1 MDNMVNNK
9 QIVAIIPAR
18 GGSTRIFKKN
28 IKLLAGKP
36 LIAYTIEASLNSE
49 LINRTIVS
57 TDDKETAGVAEK
69 YGAEVIIRPKEISKD
84 DSPTEQAMIH
94 VVEQLENRNH
104 IIDYVVLLQ
113 PTSPLRGTDI
123 INEGIN
129 FILKSDADSALT
141 VCETQHYYLSGY
153 FHEGYYKPEYDKR
166 PFSHKMPKKY
176 RENGAFYITKKDCL
190 FKTHNRISGKIK
202 AIEMNEL
209 DSVDIDEE
217 KDFSLVEK
225 IILNIKK
232 DNRINKEKLK
242 KIRLV
247 ITDIDGVMTDG
258 GMYYSEKGEFLK
270 KFNTRD
276 AKGLELIRKAGI
288 KVAFM
293 TSENSPIVSSRAK
306 KLGIQNCYLGVEE
319 KKSMLI
325 DVCNEMNLSFE
336 NIAFIGDDV
345 NDLECMKAV
354 GFSAAPCDA
363 VGDIL
368 KKADYVTT
376 APGGNGAVREV
387 CNLIL
392 EYCGAVKNIS

>member
-1 MDNMVNNK
+1 MQN
-9 QIVAIIPAR
+9 
-18 GGSTRIFKKN
+18 
-28 IKLLAGKP
+28 
-36 LIAYTIEASLNSE
+36 
-49 LINRTIVS
+49 
-57 TDDKETAGVAEK
+57 
-69 YGAEVIIRPKEISKD
+69 
-84 DSPTEQAMIH
+84 
-94 VVEQLENRNH
+94 
-104 IIDYVVLLQ
+104 
-113 PTSPLRGTDI
+113 
-123 INEGIN
+123 
-129 FILKSDADSALT
+129 
-141 VCETQHYYLSGY
+141 
-153 FHEGYYKPEYDKR
+153 
-166 PFSHKMPKKY
+166 KY
-176 RENGAFYITKKDCL
+176 RENGAFYITKKKCL
-190 FKTHNRISGKIK
+190 IKTHNRISGKIK

-209 DSVDIDEE
+209 YSLDIDEE
-217 KDFSLVEK
+217 KDFNLVEK

-232 DNRINKEKLK
+232 DHHINIEKDHHINIEKLK

-293 TSENSPIVSSRAK
+293 TGENSPIVTSRAK
-306 KLGIQNCYLGVEE
+306 KLGIQTCYLGVEE
-319 KKSMLI
+319 KKSMLF

-354 GFSAAPCDA
+354 GFSAAPSDA

-368 KKADYVTT
+368 KIADYVTT